1 MVNLVKGQK
10 VELTKGNSGLKKLV
24 VGLGWDVSRFD
35 GDDFDLDA
43 AAFLL
48 GEDGKVHATANFVF
62 FNNLH
67 DVHNSV
73 TLQGDNLTGEGD
85 GDDEQIVVDLEK
97 VRDDVAKIDFTV
109 TIYDAAT
116 RKQNFGMV
124 SNAYVRIVNKD
135 TGEELVRYDLSEDY
149 SVETA
154 MVMGSLYR
162 HNGEWKFSAVGS
174 GFSGGLNELCRN
186 YGV

>member
-1 MVNLVKGQK
+1 M
-10 VELTKGNSGLKKLV
+10 
-24 VGLGWDVSRFD
+24 
-35 GDDFDLDA
+35 
-43 AAFLL
+43 
-48 GEDGKVHATANFVF
+48 
-62 FNNLH
+62 
-67 DVHNSV
+67 
-73 TLQGDNLTGEGD
+73 
-85 GDDEQIVVDLEK
+85 I
-97 VRDDVAKIDFTV
+97 
-109 TIYDAAT
+109 
-116 RKQNFGMV
+116 

-174 GFSGGLNELCRN
+174 GFAGGLNELCRN